1 MVDARDAAEDLLLC
15 FADDQNMYHDH
26 HACIDIV
33 ISGVVQGV
41 KGTLDHALQGLTGTL

>member
-26 HACIDIV
+26 QACIDIV
-33 ISGVVQGV
+33 ISGVAIVCARGERYP
-41 KGTLDHALQGLTGTL
+41 